1 MSFVITCVSPESV
14 VQVSDTRT
22 SALSDGKVISEGQ
35 RKSIVVMGGQAH
47 FVLGWVGLATCVGHN
62 TGDWIYQQLYGM
74 NALDL
79 PLDRIAS
86 ELTGLATEHFATL
99 PVSPKDRRCHFVLGG
114 WRKDSGVQRPFTC
127 VIYNDLVFHASKGRG
142 HAIFTDAPEA
152 APSFL
157 CSTASFLEVKR
168 PFYVFPIGD
177 ISPKTRAHFSGLK
190 SLMKKR
196 PGTAAIS
203 AVCRQIALEAATHTT
218 TIGRNLI
225 STEMDNKGIVRSS
238 YYSEGGTETI
248 VIPDILSMQGTL
260 LNATLA
266 YSIEGDQI
274 TVKLRGKSVKPGP

>member
-1 MSFVITCVSPESV
+1 
-14 VQVSDTRT
+14 
-22 SALSDGKVISEGQ
+22 
-35 RKSIVVMGGQAH
+35 
-47 FVLGWVGLATCVGHN
+47 
-62 TGDWIYQQLYGM
+62 
-74 NALDL
+74 
-79 PLDRIAS
+79 
-86 ELTGLATEHFATL
+86 
-99 PVSPKDRRCHFVLGG
+99 
-114 WRKDSGVQRPFTC
+114 
-127 VIYNDLVFHASKGRG
+127 
-142 HAIFTDAPEA
+142 
-152 APSFL
+152 
-157 CSTASFLEVKR
+157 
-168 PFYVFPIGD
+168 
-177 ISPKTRAHFSGLK
+177 
-190 SLMKKR
+190 MKKR